1 MFSHTYIRDIPY
13 LQLIEIPV
21 SFADTDLC
29 KDYNDISLQITA
41 TCERPSTRSEVYQYE
56 IEYNFNTGVAEIQ
69 YDNRRGAE
77 KSNEVINTLSWA
89 PVDSIPT
96 DASSSSKCNCNFG
109 GASDGY
115 YSGYGGGVGG
125 IGNGGGIAISSLE
138 VPSHLLAEPNLLIV
152 LNLFDTIYVSLIIIR
167 RTIT

>member
-13 LQLIEIPV
+13 LQFIEIPV

-29 KDYNDISLQITA
+29 QDYKDISLQITA
-41 TCERPSTRSEVYQYE
+41 TCERPTTRSEVYQYE

-77 KSNEVINTLSWA
+77 KSNAVINTISWTPA
-89 PVDSIPT
+89 ESVPT
-96 DASSSSKCNCNFG
+96 ASAETSSSKCNCNFG

-125 IGNGGGIAISSLE
+125 IGNGGGIAISSVE
-138 VPSHLLAEPNLLIV
+138 VG
-152 LNLFDTIYVSLIIIR
+152 TY
-167 RTIT
+167 